1 MILANTRLELKD
13 LDDKVIDF
21 LCSLPPSVARRAI
34 RAAARADAKGVE
46 NRGAWVMGMIKIRLR
61 RAEKIAKKLRSK
73 GGVSIPNEKDDEAPG
88 AGRDTGLSDESES
101 DGTGVQG
108 GGRTARS
115 SRDLND
121 NNFYL

>member
-1 MILANTRLELKD
+1 M
-13 LDDKVIDF
+13 IDF

-73 GGVSIPNEKDDEAPG
+73 GGVGIPSMENHDEEAPG

-108 GGRTARS
+108 GGRTAK
-115 SRDLND
+115 SRDLDD